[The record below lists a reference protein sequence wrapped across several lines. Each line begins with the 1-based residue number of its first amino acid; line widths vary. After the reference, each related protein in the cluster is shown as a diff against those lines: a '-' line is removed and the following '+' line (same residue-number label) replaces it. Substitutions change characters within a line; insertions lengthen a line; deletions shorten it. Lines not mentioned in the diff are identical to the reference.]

1 MEKKEFDVLI
11 KTNKNISKGMF
22 KDKWDQK
29 TLSFEGNNEL
39 KIDNDTYHKVFFWRD
54 NLCIKN
60 KRVIKNNIFSK
71 KYRIDFLT
79 KHWRG
84 YLENLL
90 SIDCLNEDNYKAV
103 KNYLVNHSTILY
115 DFRYCFQNL
124 QDNNLQEY
132 INLRRIPFKFEG
144 IKIIFGSLD
153 ETGRLSTGNLD
164 NYLSLFAF
172 QAAKIK
178 DEEFLSLSKWKY
190 DGYKIWEE
198 VLKIE
203 DESIK
208 ETIIYNCIETYIN
221 DPIVRKGFS
230 KQYTTVEEGLYAK
243 VVENDKYKE
252 EARLMKIKLL
262 SAIKKVLSKL
272 GGKKKYKTKRNLK
285 INKKSKKLRK
295 KKTIN
300 RRRNKRKKTKRKNKL

>member
-1 MEKKEFDVLI
+1 MELNKFDVLI
-11 KTNKNISKGMF
+11 KINKNISKGIF
-22 KDKWDQK
+22 NDKWDPK
-29 TLSFEGNNEL
+29 TLSFDGYKL
-39 KIDNDTYHKVFFWRD
+39 KTESTIYDKAFFWRD

-90 SIDCLNEDNYKAV
+90 SIDCLNEENYKAV
-103 KNYLVNHSTILY
+103 KDYLVNGTTILY

-124 QDNNLQEY
+124 QNNNLQEY
-132 INLRRIPFKFEG
+132 IKLSGDPFKFEG

-153 ETGRLSTGNLD
+153 EKGRLSIENLD

-172 QAAKIK
+172 QAAKIN
-178 DEEFLSLSKWKY
+178 EEGSLSLSKWKH

-203 DESIK
+203 NESIK
-208 ETIIYNCIETYIN
+208 EKIIYNCIETYIN
-221 DPIVRKGFS
+221 DPVVRKGFS

-243 VVENDKYKE
+243 VVENNKYKE
-252 EARLMKIKLL
+252 EARIMKIKLL
-262 SAIKKVLSKL
+262 SAIQKGLQSKL
-272 GGKKKYKTKRNLK
+272 GGKKKKTKRNEK
-285 INKKSKKLRK
+285 VNKKYKKLRK
-295 KKTIN
+295 RKTIN
-300 RRRNKRKKTKRKNKL
+300 RKRNKRKKTKIKNKL

>member
-1 MEKKEFDVLI
+1 MVKFKFDVSI
-11 KTNKNISKGMF
+11 KINKNILKGIF

-29 TLSFEGNNEL
+29 TLSFEEDNKL
-39 KIDNDTYHKVFFWRD
+39 KIDDDTYHKAFFWRD
-54 NLCIKN
+54 NLCIEN
-60 KRVIKNNIFSK
+60 KRVIKNNTFSK

-79 KHWRG
+79 TDWRG
-84 YLENLL
+84 HLEKLL
-90 SIDCLNEDNYKAV
+90 SIDCLNEDNYSQV
-103 KNYLVNHSTILY
+103 KYYLVNHSTILY

-153 ETGRLSTGNLD
+153 EKGRLSTGNLD

-178 DEEFLSLSKWKY
+178 DEESLSLSKWKH
-190 DGYKIWEE
+190 DGYKIWEG

-208 ETIIYNCIETYIN
+208 EKIIYNCIETYIN
-221 DPIVRKGFS
+221 DSVVRKGFS
-230 KQYTTVEEGLYAK
+230 KQYTTVGEGLYAK
-243 VVENDKYKE
+243 LLENDNYKE
-252 EARLMKIKLL
+252 EARIMKIKLL

-272 GGKKKYKTKRNLK
+272 GGKKKYKTKRNFK
-285 INKKSKKLRK
+285 FNKKSKKLRK

-300 RRRNKRKKTKRKNKL
+300 RRRNKGKKKKKKK